1 MLTKIS
7 VENFKSFETPV
18 ELSMVSSSKIQGNSD
33 HKISIGSLTLL
44 KNTVIYGANASGKT
58 NLIDFFRFFKST
70 LEIGLPVWSS
80 RFFCK
85 NHKENETKESSFELQ
100 FSIENMFYAY
110 GFKAVLSERKITG
123 EWLYRLYQN
132 GSSKLIFERDITAS
146 PQITSGLS
154 LKSAEKQRFETYS
167 SDFEVN
173 KTDLFLAEMN
183 RNKKIADTSPL
194 LVFKQVYQ
202 WLTKHIIIFTPN
214 APITDFRYYYNADT
228 LALVNKLIQT
238 FDTGITDIRIEEISM
253 PELNKMLPE
262 PIFKDVMEK
271 VRSTMEESGAQHVRM
286 SMRSDTNFFN
296 IEINGTDEPKVTT
309 IKLRHGKSFFDFAFD
324 DESDGTRRLFD
335 LMDML
340 LMTSDDTVFIID
352 ELERSLHPKLTE
364 RFLQL
369 FNEIHKDR
377 KVQLIFTTH
386 EAAIMDQELFR
397 RDEIWFVERSENNA
411 SSVYSLD
418 RFKERYDKVLSKA
431 YLEGRYGAIPVFK
444 SFEWGEE

>member
-1 MLTKIS
+1 
-7 VENFKSFETPV
+7 
-18 ELSMVSSSKIQGNSD
+18 
-33 HKISIGSLTLL
+33 
-44 KNTVIYGANASGKT
+44 
-58 NLIDFFRFFKST
+58 
-70 LEIGLPVWSS
+70 
-80 RFFCK
+80 
-85 NHKENETKESSFELQ
+85 
-100 FSIENMFYAY
+100 
-110 GFKAVLSERKITG
+110 
-123 EWLYRLYQN
+123 
-132 GSSKLIFERDITAS
+132 
-146 PQITSGLS
+146 
-154 LKSAEKQRFETYS
+154 
-167 SDFEVN
+167 
-173 KTDLFLAEMN
+173 
-183 RNKKIADTSPL
+183 
-194 LVFKQVYQ
+194 
-202 WLTKHIIIFTPN
+202 
-214 APITDFRYYYNADT
+214 
-228 LALVNKLIQT
+228 
-238 FDTGITDIRIEEISM
+238 
-253 PELNKMLPE
+253 
-262 PIFKDVMEK
+262 
-271 VRSTMEESGAQHVRM
+271 MEESGAQHVRM